1 MKAAPH
7 PRGGRER
14 RAASI
19 SGDASLGRQASVRW
33 LTTARETS
41 IIIPMGRPPDRARGR
56 PRNKQTK
63 LSSWIDAKG
72 LTRDVV
78 AARLGIGRTYLD
90 KLCRGA
96 SRPSLELALQ
106 IERLTSGAVI
116 ASEWLSVP
124 PHSRD

>member
-1 MKAAPH
+1 MIVRLLAGTHGLPV
-7 PRGGRER
+7 P
-14 RAASI
+14 
-19 SGDASLGRQASVRW
+19 SL
-33 LTTARETS
+33 TS
-41 IIIPMGRPPDRARGR
+41 IIIPMGRLPDRSRGR
-56 PRNKQTK
+56 PRNRQTK
-63 LSSWIDAKG
+63 LSSWIDEKG

-106 IERLTSGAVI
+106 IERLTSGAVV

-124 PHSRD
+124 PHSGD